1 MLDWGKVRFFWA
13 EVAQNFTRNMT
24 MAVTA
29 IGTVAIAIVL
39 LGVFL
44 FLRQSFDMTIATVA
58 GQISVRAYL
67 KDGLTQDQVT
77 AMMDALKAD
86 PRVASVR
93 FIDKKHAMLDLRK
106 QMRGQ
111 MNLDVINVNPLPD
124 TIEIVPRDPY
134 DAPAIGSAVQLKP
147 GVARVN
153 DGGNVTNELLK
164 VDAVFSAAGITIV
177 AMLIIATMLL
187 IYNTIRLT
195 VFARQREI
203 HIMQLVGAT
212 RWTVR
217 WPFVF
222 EGMLSGAIGAVG
234 GLIILTIAYRTLV
247 PKIELNLPFLPLKL
261 ESVPAGNLAFELL
274 VVGTVVGMLASLVS
288 VGRYLRA
295 T

>member
-1 MLDWGKVRFFWA
+1 MDWGKVKFFWA
-13 EVAQNFTRNMT
+13 EVAQNFTRNLT

-44 FLRQSFDMTIATVA
+44 FLRQSFDLAIATVA
-58 GQISVRAYL
+58 GQINVRAYL
-67 KDGLTQDQVT
+67 KDGATQDQINAMT
-77 AMMDALKAD
+77 AALRAD
-86 PRVASVR
+86 PRVASLKY
-93 FIDKKHAMLDLRK
+93 IDKKHAMIDLRK

-134 DAPAIGSAVQLKP
+134 DAPAIASAIKLKP
-147 GVARVN
+147 IVAKVN
-153 DGGNVTNELLK
+153 DGGTLTQELLK
-164 VDAVFSAAGITIV
+164 VDTVVSLAGIGIV
-177 AMLIIATMLL
+177 TMLIIATVLL

-222 EGMLSGAIGAVG
+222 EGILSGAIGAIG
-234 GLIILTIAYRTLV
+234 GLIMLTIAYRTLV
-247 PKIELNLPFLPLKL
+247 PKIALNVPFLPLKL
-261 ESVPAGNLAFELL
+261 ESVPVGHLAIELL
-274 VVGTVVGMLASLVS
+274 LAGTVVGMLASLVS
-288 VGRYLRA
+288 VGRYLRTA
-295 T
+295 